1 MYVCVC
7 HAVTEKHVDEAI
19 SRGCR
24 SVRDLGELL
33 GVGRTCGRCSSCAH
47 EIIREACCA
56 ECPTEPTNFPSI
68 A

>member
-7 HAVTEKHVDEAI
+7 HAVTEKHVNEAI

-33 GVGRTCGRCSSCAH
+33 GVGGALWALQLIH
-47 EIIREACCA
+47 IRDHPGGLLHQVPDRNP
-56 ECPTEPTNFPSI
+56 PTFHP
-68 A
+68 